1 MMTRKLLENNLKVQ
15 EKTLRVQEKLFERL
29 KEFRNT
35 NPNPII
41 EERPMPITGPCGE
54 RESTD
59 CGFPAQQKP
68 QPEISAQRKA
78 LESQLNELSASLELP
93 TDVTELFPKQGKIS
107 NLGQQQIPK
116 CHNISFKTS
125 ADAEHPQQQ
134 EIGSSERLWE
144 LSTTEADNGELSGP
158 VRKKIRLSLE
168 ASQKKE
174 KELQVHNDEGH
185 PGQKKLSLSLPVP
198 SYQDVSMHSSK
209 HDLEIQQPKVQKPEK
224 PHDVKSL
231 SVEGGITAL
240 VSRTNLI
247 KSSVDLLQEVQ
258 EVDPELTIQENL
270 QECEQEMQ
278 SSGQEK
284 QRQSILSDVVKTP
297 DCQVATVRIIFSSSK
312 FKLFEKSQKK
322 HFIFI
327 YLYISIIFIMRPL
340 NIDKEMVEVG

>member
-1 MMTRKLLENNLKVQ
+1 MTRKLLENNVKVQ
-15 EKTLRVQEKLFERL
+15 EKTLRLQEKLFERL
-29 KEFRNT
+29 MEFRDA

-68 QPEISAQRKA
+68 QPEISIQTKA
-78 LESQLNELSASLELP
+78 LESQLNELSATLELP
-93 TDVTELFPKQGKIS
+93 TDITELLPKQGKIS

-116 CHNISFKTS
+116 CLNISFKTF

-134 EIGSSERLWE
+134 EIGNSERLWE

-168 ASQKKE
+168 ASHEKE

-185 PGQKKLSLSLPVP
+185 PGQEKPSVSLPVP
-198 SYQDVSMHSSK
+198 SHQDVSMHSPK

-224 PHDVKSL
+224 PQDVKSL
-231 SVEGGITAL
+231 SVKGGITAL

-270 QECEQEMQ
+270 QEREQEMQ
-278 SSGQEK
+278 SSSQEK
-284 QRQSILSDVVKTP
+284 QRQAILSDVVKTP
-297 DCQVATVRIIFSSSK
+297 DCQVATVSIIFCSSK

-322 HFIFI
+322 HVIFIFF
-327 YLYISIIFIMRPL
+327 ISIIFIMRRL
-340 NIDKEMVEVG
+340 NIDKEMVGVG